1 MSLGENVR
9 NLARGVGALRLMLF
23 GYTLITLLFTPA
35 PGTTPIEHNWRI
47 IPTLL
52 IPLSIPVLW
61 IALVMDAFMARL
73 LMLEHKKGMPERIRL
88 RRLAWLDLLLAL
100 LLVLFWLSYFRAIH

>member
-1 MSLGENVR
+1 MSLGENLR
-9 NLARGVGALRLMLF
+9 NLARGAGFLRLLLF
-23 GYTLITLLFTPA
+23 GYTLVTLVFTPA
-35 PGTTPIEHNWRI
+35 PGTTPIEHNWQI

-61 IALVMDAFMARL
+61 ITLVMDAFMARL
-73 LMLEHKKGMPERIRL
+73 LMLEHQQGMPERIRL

-100 LLVLFWLSYFRAIH
+100 LVVLFWLRYFKAIH